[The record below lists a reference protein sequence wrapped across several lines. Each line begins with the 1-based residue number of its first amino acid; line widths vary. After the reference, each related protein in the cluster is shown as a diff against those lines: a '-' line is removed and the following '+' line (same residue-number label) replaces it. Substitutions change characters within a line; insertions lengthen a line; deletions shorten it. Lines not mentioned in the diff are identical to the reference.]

1 MATVTANLKCTK
13 TGSDLIIL
21 DWDSG
26 TMGEPTE
33 ENVLKALRNGL
44 EYDVEDSDDTV
55 ASIDGVSIEEIED

>member
-33 ENVLKALRNGL
+33 ENVLKELRNGL